1 MNPTMMNKEK
11 SIYAVGCQMA
21 SVCYMLCIKFYY
33 FPLKKINGICF
44 IAMGIPFL
52 LNAQF
57 NRTQDT
63 LQREPVSLGEVVV
76 YANKFPELIKYI
88 SQSVKVIRDKNTLH
102 NQANVGDILLNT
114 GSVFVQKS
122 QQGGSSPVIRGFEAS
137 RVLLTVDGVRMNN
150 AIFRSGH
157 LQNVVTIDNMVL
169 DRIEVLYGPSSTL
182 YGSDALGGVVSMFTK
197 NPILDSSGKTSI
209 KGNAMLRFA
218 NATDESKAHVDF
230 TIAHKKWASLSSI
243 TYGIFGDMKQGLN
256 RQAAYPD
263 FGKKNFIVQRVGN
276 TDSAFINPDP
286 NKQTPSDFKQIDF
299 LQKILFQPAHN
310 IQHIVNLQISNS
322 SNVQRYDRLTE
333 FAAGAPVYAEWYYG
347 PQIRNMLSYQFS
359 ANQLE
364 GFFREIRVVASY
376 QDIEESRITRR
387 YKNNNRDSRWE
398 RVNVW
403 GFNADA
409 KHASG
414 KHELHLGIESYSNY
428 VRSTAE
434 RMNIVSGALS
444 RISTRYS
451 DGPTK
456 MSYDAVYAQHL
467 LKINDRWTLNDGL
480 RFNLVNMDARF
491 VDTALMH
498 FQFTVAKQKNAA
510 ITGNLGLIY
519 NSINNF
525 RLAFLLSSG
534 FRSPNVDDLTK
545 VFDSRTGYVVVP
557 NRALQPEYTYNAEVN
572 FNQMGEMFSFGGS
585 LFYTWFRNAIVVDR
599 FQFNGNDSL
608 FYQNVMSAVYAPQN
622 KATASV
628 AGFSMNASVK
638 LGRYTSL
645 DAVYTY
651 TSGKYSFTG
660 KTVPLDHIP
669 PAFGRVGLKHLPK
682 AWQAETY
689 FLFNGWKRIADYHP
703 NGEDNQ
709 QYATPDGM
717 PAWFTWNLRG
727 LVNITKTINLQLQV
741 ENLLDRNHRYFASGI
756 SAPGRNFI
764 VSVRASF

>member
-1 MNPTMMNKEK
+1 MRNKAK
-11 SIYAVGCQMA
+11 SIYAGGNQMI
-21 SVCYMLCIKFYY
+21 SVFYRLSFKY
-33 FPLKKINGICF
+33 YYISMKKIIGTWVFVMC
-44 IAMGIPFL
+44 IPLL

-137 RVLLTVDGVRMNN
+137 RVLLMVDGVRMNN

-157 LQNVVTIDNMVL
+157 LQNVITIDNMVL
-169 DRIEVLYGPSSTL
+169 DRMEVLYGPSSTL

-197 NPILDSSGKTSI
+197 NPILDSSGKTSL

-218 NATDESKAHVDF
+218 NATEETKAHVDF
-230 TIAHKKWASLSSI
+230 TIANKKWASLSSV
-243 TYGIFGDMKQGLN
+243 TFASFGDMKQGLN
-256 RQAAYPD
+256 RQSAYPD

-276 TDSAFINPDP
+276 TDSAFVNPDP
-286 NKQTPSDFKQIDF
+286 NKQTPSDYKQIDF
-299 LQKILFQPAHN
+299 LQKILFQPSAN
-310 IQHIVNLQISNS
+310 IQHVVNLQLSNS
-322 SNVQRYDRLTE
+322 TNVQRYDRLTE

-359 ANQLE
+359 AHHLE

-387 YKNNNRDSRWE
+387 YKNNNRDARWE

-403 GFNADA
+403 GINADA
-409 KHASG
+409 KHACG
-414 KHELHLGIESYSNY
+414 KHELHVGIESYVNY

-456 MSYDAVYAQHL
+456 MASNAVYAQHL

-491 VDTALMH
+491 VDTSLMH
-498 FQFTVAKQKNAA
+498 FPFTVAKQKNAA

-545 VFDSRTGYVVVP
+545 VFDTRTGYVVVP
-557 NRALQPEYTYNAEVN
+557 NKDLQPEYTYNAEVN
-572 FNQMGEMFSFGGS
+572 FNQFGEKFSFGGS

-599 FQFNGNDSL
+599 VQFNGKDSL
-608 FYQNVMSAVYAPQN
+608 LYQNVMSAVYAPQN

-628 AGFSMNASVK
+628 AGFSLNASVK
-638 LGRYTSL
+638 LGKYTTL
-645 DAVYTY
+645 DGVYTY
-651 TSGKYSFTG
+651 TNGKYTFTG

-669 PAFGRVGLKHLPK
+669 PAFGRVGLKHLQK

-689 FLFNGWKRIADYHP
+689 VLFNGWKRIADYNP

-717 PAWFTWNLRG
+717 PSWYTWNIRG
-727 LVNITKTINLQLQV
+727 MVNINPTINIQLQV
-741 ENLLDRNHRYFASGI
+741 ENLLDRNYRYFASGI

-764 VSVRASF
+764 ISLRAGF